1 MKKLSLRVPEKRFL
15 IWGGTCFAA
24 GIAAT
29 LLTVALLSSI
39 TPAGKSRA
47 LRESDIPTA
56 STEYQ
61 FIDPLIATKGI
72 NHSAKYSSMQR
83 NIEELIAERKKTN
96 LISATV
102 LFRDIYEQGGFVINP
117 DEKYT
122 PASLLKVPVMMA
134 YFKLAETD
142 PSILSHRLFYTGLR
156 NTSEVQQIK
165 SNVQLA
171 VGKSYTIEELIERMI
186 RYSDNNAADLLTHYL
201 ADTERLEAYVNV
213 FRDLGVDLKNL
224 TDYSDNL
231 SVSEYA
237 IFLRALY
244 NATYLNRT
252 YSELALEILSET
264 DFTEGIESGVPNGVL
279 VAEKFGEVRMTDAN
293 GNLLG
298 KQINNCGI
306 VYYPEHPYILCVM
319 TKGAGE
325 SIPFLEDSIGSISRA
340 VYKEMQH
347 LYPQ

>member
-1 MKKLSLRVPEKRFL
+1 MKKLQLRIPEKRL
-15 IWGGTCFAA
+15 LLLGGACFAA
-24 GIAAT
+24 GILAT
-29 LLTVALLSSI
+29 MLALALYNWI
-39 TPAGKSRA
+39 IPATKSRA

-56 STEYQ
+56 STEYR

-72 NHSAKYSSMQR
+72 NYSAKYGDMQHD
-83 NIEELIAERKKTN
+83 IEAIIDERKKSN
-96 LISATV
+96 LITATV

-134 YFKLAETD
+134 YFKIAETD

-156 NTSEVQQIK
+156 NTSDVQQIK

-171 VGKSYTIEELIERMI
+171 IGKSYTIEELIERMI
-186 RYSDNNAADLLTHYL
+186 RYSDNNATDLLTHYL
-201 ADTERLEAYVNV
+201 SDTDRLETYVNV

-231 SVSEYA
+231 TVSEYT

-279 VAEKFGEVRMTDAN
+279 VAEKFGEVRMTDGN

-319 TKGAGE
+319 TKGAGD
-325 SIPFLEDSIGSISRA
+325 SIPFLEDSIASISRA
-340 VYKEMQH
+340 VYKDMQR
-347 LYPQ
+347 LYP